1 MILDAVHTR
10 DRFPFLLAALYRPGL
25 PLYERRTRRYQKIQV
40 RPRARR
46 ERASVAICDGNG
58 RTCTIDSYDG
68 RLIAGV
74 WKSSANPSFWNISQ
88 LQPVVNKTV
97 RDTLRN
103 RYNGLSRKEICIL
116 FESYIAKSSKR
127 YSFTIRDD
135 VIIKK
140 RQENG
145 YFVIISGNQ
154 YASCIMCESS
164 RYVMVKSRRIT
175 ISDITYT
182 LFCAYSVWC
191 VTYVSDI
198 LMSTNEASSCKAM
211 REPAAVQ
218 RYLLCDAT
226 VWLWRASFTGEPRL
240 RVAHKKCFTKS

>member
-1 MILDAVHTR
+1 MSVHTSISKNSSTPACTTQASKR
-10 DRFPFLLAALYRPGL
+10 CAYDLRWEWKNVYDRQL
-25 PLYERRTRRYQKIQV
+25 RRTTNCGSVKVQ
-40 RPRARR
+40 R
-46 ERASVAICDGNG
+46 ESPFAETSVSC
-58 RTCTIDSYDG
+58 SQS
-68 RLIAGV
+68 LIKRFV
-74 WKSSANPSFWNISQ
+74 I
-88 LQPVVNKTV
+88 
-97 RDTLRN
+97 RN

-164 RYVMVKSRRIT
+164 RYVMEESRRIT

-182 LFCAYSVWC
+182 LFCAYTAWGGGCTQRVCQISRCRRMKLRRVKLC
-191 VTYVSDI
+191 VNQQRCNGISCATRPSDFDEHYS
-198 LMSTNEASSCKAM
+198 LGNLDFA
-211 REPAAVQ
+211 
-218 RYLLCDAT
+218 
-226 VWLWRASFTGEPRL
+226 
-240 RVAHKKCFTKS
+240 